1 MARFYELISFLHFI
15 FQLTRDLEKQ
25 REGSASN
32 IAKKKQEA
40 EAAVSVLQ
48 AYMSYIVLQR

>member
-32 IAKKKQEA
+32 IARKKQEA

-48 AYMSYIVLQR
+48 AYMSYIVVQR